1 MEESS
6 AFGGSPLVLL
16 EVADI
21 RLTLGLSL
29 LKYWFRFYLS
39 KTNVSLLKTF
49 ITTLV
54 FSAISIASNWN
65 RIIFVL
71 THVFEYLYLL

>member
-39 KTNVSLLKTF
+39 KTNVSLPKTF

-54 FSAISIASNWN
+54 LCANWN